1 MFVRI
6 HMDNNSDATTSKILY
21 IEIPHQSFRD
31 MESVPVVM
39 EVSPTAQ
46 STKEAPTNAATEQ
59 AKELRSP
66 SD

>member
-1 MFVRI
+1 ME
-6 HMDNNSDATTSKILY
+6 NNSDATMSKILY
-21 IEIPHQSFRD
+21 VELPDQSFRD

-46 STKEAPTNAATEQ
+46 STKEANTNAAIEQ
-59 AKELRSP
+59 AKELQSP